1 MASFARKQAPRP
13 RKKPRT
19 ASQLQQRI
27 NVLDPPG
34 PRPTAGDCIGRRT
47 PGKTGTLPALM
58 IDEQQRSL
66 YCRGMKADVI
76 SCELH
81 AQFCSQM
88 RAYRLYLGLSQ
99 ARLAEKMRVQQPT
112 ICQLEGGRFTPT
124 LETVEAVAKAL
135 GLSVE
140 RFLFMPP
147 PPVPNKKL
155 AVA

>member
-1 MASFARKQAPRP
+1 MWKSW
-13 RKKPRT
+13 
-19 ASQLQQRI
+19 SE
-27 NVLDPPG
+27 PG
-34 PRPTAGDCIGRRT
+34 ECRRRT

-140 RFLFMPP
+140 RFLFVPP